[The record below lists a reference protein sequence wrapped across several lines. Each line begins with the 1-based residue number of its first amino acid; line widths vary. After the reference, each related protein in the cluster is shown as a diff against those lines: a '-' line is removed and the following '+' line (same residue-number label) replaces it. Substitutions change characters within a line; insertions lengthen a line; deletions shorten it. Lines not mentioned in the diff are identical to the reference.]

1 MPLSAPLIILG
12 QLASA
17 SFAAGLNLYLT
28 VALFGLGSR
37 LGWIP
42 SLPPGLK
49 GLENMIVITTAILL
63 YAVEFF
69 IDKIPHADSLW
80 DALHTVIRPLG
91 AGLLAGLALNA
102 ASTEMMVGAAVFAA
116 FVALAAHGTKAGL
129 RIALNTAPST
139 LRSSVIS
146 TIEDI
151 CAAALALVA
160 LAYPVVA
167 LATAAGLAV
176 LLLLFGPRVW
186 RAGALAVRALQA
198 RRRAFFGSRGWS
210 SLRDVPPRLR
220 QLVEVPPLGRGEPR
234 AVRAAFRGLP
244 GVSAYRNGWVVL
256 SNDHATFVY
265 SSMLGSRSLP
275 LPPIRQPEV
284 HRGLWTDTVEF
295 RVNGSRCTLFLLKD
309 GPATEVALADLM
321 SAA

>member
-1 MPLSAPLIILG
+1 MPLTAPLVILG

-49 GLENMIVITTAILL
+49 GLENLIVIVTALLL

-69 IDKIPHADSLW
+69 IDKIPHADSVW

-91 AGLLAGLALNA
+91 AGLLAGLALSSA
-102 ASTEMMVGAAVFAA
+102 PAEIMVGAGVLAA
-116 FVALAAHGTKAGL
+116 LIALAAHGTKAGL
-129 RIALNTAPST
+129 RIVLNTAPKWW
-139 LRSSVIS
+139 RSSAIS
-146 TIEDI
+146 TIEDV

-176 LLLLFGPRVW
+176 LILLFGPRLW

-198 RRRAFFGSRGWS
+198 RWRAFFGARGWHS
-210 SLRDVPPRLR
+210 MRDVPPKLR
-220 QLVEVPPLGRGEPR
+220 QLIEVPPLGRGEPR

-265 SSMLGSRSLP
+265 SSVLGNRSLP
-275 LPPIRQPEV
+275 LPPIRQAQV

-295 RVNGSRCTLFLLKD
+295 TINNRRCTLFLLKD
-309 GPATEVALADLM
+309 GPAAEIALADLM